1 MKRKNLILLGLAL
14 LMTTSSFAKND
25 DVEDM
30 SDPATLQSTVELQ
43 GRTLATLTNQVN
55 EVVSKFQ
62 TMNGDIARANK
73 KVTDQDKVINDQ
85 QTRLQVAE
93 DKVTVLLGQLQEL
106 RAEGLLKPQSSVRF
120 KEYQAYSK
128 GLEYINSKQ
137 YEKAVGEFQKF
148 QEENKKSVFSG
159 YAQYWI
165 GEAYYLQNDFP
176 MAVKQFQALLLK
188 EPKNAKA
195 STALYR
201 QGLAFYNL
209 QSFDDAKAF
218 FAKVIREYPQSI
230 EAIQSSGQ
238 IKRINN
244 IEELKKQQELEMKMV
259 Q

>member
-1 MKRKNLILLGLAL
+1 MKMKNLILLSLTL
-14 LMTTSSFAKND
+14 LVAMPSFAKK
-25 DVEDM
+25 EEGDM
-30 SDPATLQSTVELQ
+30 SDPATLQATVELQ
-43 GRTLATLTNQVN
+43 GSTLATLTNQVN

-73 KVTDQDKVINDQ
+73 KLTEQDKVINDM

-106 RAEGLLKPQSSVRF
+106 RTEGLMKPQASARF
-120 KEYQAYSK
+120 KEYQAYAK
-128 GLEYINSKQ
+128 GLEYVNSKQ
-137 YEKAVGEFQKF
+137 YEKAVSEFQKF

-165 GEAYYLQNDFP
+165 GESYYLQSDFP
-176 MAVKQFQALLLK
+176 MAVKQFQALLQK

-195 STALYR
+195 PTALYR
-201 QGLAFYNL
+201 QGLSFYSL

-230 EAIQSSGQ
+230 EAVQSSGQ
-238 IKRINN
+238 IKRINT

>member
-1 MKRKNLILLGLAL
+1 MKIKNLILLGLVL
-14 LMTTSSFAKND
+14 SMGTPSFAKED
-25 DVEDM
+25 EDV
-30 SDPATLQSTVELQ
+30 SDPGTLPTTVETQ

-73 KVTDQDKVINDQ
+73 KVTEQDKVINDL

-93 DKVTVLLGQLQEL
+93 DKVTILLGQLQEL
-106 RAEGLLKPQSSVRF
+106 RTEGLMKPQASLRF
-120 KEYQAYSK
+120 KEYQVYSK
-128 GLEYINSKQ
+128 GLEYINSRQ

-165 GEAYYLQNDFP
+165 GEAYYMQNDFP
-176 MAVKQFQALLLK
+176 MAVKQFQALLQK
-188 EPKNAKA
+188 EPNNAKA

-209 QSFDDAKAF
+209 QSFADAKAF
-218 FAKVIREYPQSI
+218 FSKVIREYPQSI

-238 IKRINN
+238 IKRINT